1 VVVTVREWVMRGEGA
16 KDPIMKQ
23 GQERENRKQNIR
35 KGREFCK
42 SILRST
48 EVAQAQVLTMQ
59 V

>member
-1 VVVTVREWVMRGEGA
+1 MRGEGA

>member
-1 VVVTVREWVMRGEGA
+1 MVVTVREWVMRGEGA